1 MADHVQA
8 GHERRRAAQ
17 RDLVRHWHRAGA
29 LREGLGPAE
38 AGDVL
43 WALTSP
49 ELYLLHVRGSGW
61 SPARYER
68 WLDRTPSPD
77 RCWGLDSPVA
87 GGSTM
92 PVMERPEPDLLVI
105 GRFARLV
112 GLSVGALRHYD
123 ELGLLRPAWVDP
135 DAGYRSYRRDQLAA
149 ARTIVRLRGLEVP
162 LDTIRAWLATDDAAA
177 RQRLIAD
184 HRTRIEART
193 IRLQRVLHILGQPLA
208 ASPTRP
214 GGHAREYRH
223 PARPDDRPRRRHAP
237 RARQGSLQPRLD
249 TPRDRGPQPRADRHD
264 DPRGAR
270 RAAGTGPGP
279 RGMGRPR
286 RPAAS
291 GNARASTPSWGAA
304 SLPCGM
310 PVAAS
315 PSTKRPQAGR
325 LGRRRCL

>member
-1 MADHVQA
+1 
-8 GHERRRAAQ
+8 
-17 RDLVRHWHRAGA
+17 
-29 LREGLGPAE
+29 
-38 AGDVL
+38 
-43 WALTSP
+43 
-49 ELYLLHVRGSGW
+49 
-61 SPARYER
+61 
-68 WLDRTPSPD
+68 
-77 RCWGLDSPVA
+77 
-87 GGSTM
+87 M

-135 DAGYRSYRRDQLAA
+135 DTGYRSYRRDQLAA

-162 LDTIRAWLATDDAAA
+162 LDTIRAWLATDDATA

-208 ASPTRP
+208 ASPPDPEVTP
-214 GGHAREYRH
+214 VNTATPLDPMTDLDAATHRELGKALFNQVWTLLETEDRS
-223 PARPDDRPRRRHAP
+223 PEQIDD
-237 RARQGSLQPRLD
+237 
-249 TPRDRGPQPRADRHD
+249 D

-270 RAAGTGPGP
+270 RRGCTGPGP

-291 GNARASTPSWGAA
+291 GSARASTRSSVAA

-315 PSTKRPQAGR
+315 PSTKRPGGPTGTSPSAYEALARASTVAGDATAAADWKAR
-325 LGRRRCL
+325 ATAALDGIADRDDRDIIEGDLATLSA